1 MYIVVLATHISCA
14 ALSITFFVLRGVWT
28 LQNRE
33 ILHHPLVK
41 VTPHVI
47 DTILLLSALTLTVMI
62 SQYPFINHWLTAKF
76 FALIGYIILG
86 TIALKRGRTQKI
98 RAIALCGATL
108 LFGYIVSVAYYHHP
122 LAIFLLAWG

>member
-1 MYIVVLATHISCA
+1 MYLVVLATHMSCA
-14 ALSITFFVLRGVWT
+14 ALSITFFILRGIWA

-33 ILHHPLVK
+33 ILHHPVVK

-47 DTILLLSALTLTVMI
+47 DTILLLSALTLTVTI
-62 SQYPFINHWLTAKF
+62 SQYPFVDHWLTAKF

-86 TIALKRGRTQKI
+86 TIALKRGRTQII
-98 RAIALCGATL
+98 RSIALCGAIL

-122 LAIFLLAWG
+122 LGIFLPAWG